1 VSGTVSSALCGA
13 IGQVRGVGRSRKG
26 MAYGHRRLAPM
37 RPVIVPLLDRLLQ
50 PLRVPSNFKL
60 RWHTAMVTET
70 LSHSLREDCPKRPA
84 DMSMGR
90 SYPTSMSRGG
100 RSDAEHSAAQFPVQ
114 RLVKTVRFPT
124 HHPTLVHPPREH
136 TQGGQLLKGF
146 LLAPARPGRA
156 RRDCE
161 SSSASQAQDAAG
173 RHSWS

>member
-1 VSGTVSSALCGA
+1 
-13 IGQVRGVGRSRKG
+13 
-26 MAYGHRRLAPM
+26 MPM
-37 RPVIVPLLDRLLQ
+37 
-50 PLRVPSNFKL
+50 
-60 RWHTAMVTET
+60 TET

-100 RSDAEHSAAQFPVQ
+100 RSDAERSDAEHSAAQFPVQ

-146 LLAPARPGRA
+146 LLAQRVQAVRGGFANRHLHP
-156 RRDCE
+156 RRKTP
-161 SSSASQAQDAAG
+161 QAVIHGPNVPIFGAAG
-173 RHSWS
+173 RDTAFAVGRASDRLRRRSISRPEGQLFRKILIWAPC